1 METFIRELKNLIKDY
16 EERSRKKRNVDVKNR
31 QLCNK
36 FILGHLHKIVEM
48 HPDMRF
54 MQILGNI
61 GYQIKRIEDK
71 RDAYFEE
78 SSETLDKIKDSC
90 NLILENNE
98 KIN

>member
-1 METFIRELKNLIKDY
+1 METLIRELKNLIKDY
-16 EERSRKKRNVDVKNR
+16 EERSRQKRNVDVKNR

-48 HPDMRF
+48 YPDMRF

-78 SSETLDKIKDSC
+78 SSETLDKIKELLCQTKNSTQD
-90 NLILENNE
+90 
-98 KIN
+98 